1 MIMSQELS
9 PLTLADCKTLDP
21 IEPSIL
27 ERMRGLSQAVKN
39 ANDAMSDPGYSI
51 GPESLWTANA
61 SHPYGAIGSLSASAS
76 ATGTQLGVQPGIT
89 YTTNTTT
96 GITGPI
102 GPTYTL
108 GSGGPAYTL
117 GPSTLNHGNVSIAN
131 TQFEQSG
138 KMVMK
143 GKEADIE
150 INGKSMSA
158 WMEKVEQRLN
168 ILTPNPD
175 MEKDWDD
182 LRRLGE
188 RYRKLE
194 KKCQEK
200 SKMWEALK
208 KMRPPKL

>member
-9 PLTLADCKTLDP
+9 PLTLADCTTLSP
-21 IEPSIL
+21 EPSIL

-76 ATGTQLGVQPGIT
+76 ATGAQLGVLPGIT
-89 YTTNTTT
+89 YTNNTT
-96 GITGPI
+96 GIT

-108 GSGGPAYTL
+108 GSGGPAYNI

-131 TQFEQSG
+131 TQFENSG

-143 GKEADIE
+143 GEKADIE
-150 INGKSMSA
+150 INGKSMTA

-168 ILTPNPD
+168 ILYPNPD

-208 KMRPPKL
+208 KIRPTKL

>member
-9 PLTLADCKTLDP
+9 PLTLADCVTP
-21 IEPSIL
+21 EPSIL

-39 ANDAMSDPGYSI
+39 ANDVMSDPGYSI
-51 GPESLWTANA
+51 GLESLWNANA
-61 SHPYGAIGSLSASAS
+61 SHPYGAIGSLGASAS
-76 ATGTQLGVQPGIT
+76 ATGTQLGALPGIT
-89 YTTNTTT
+89 YTNTTTT
-96 GITGPI
+96 GITGP
-102 GPTYTL
+102 TYTN
-108 GSGGPAYTL
+108 GSGGPVYTL
-117 GPSTLNHGNVSIAN
+117 GPGSINQGNMSIAN

-138 KMVMK
+138 KIVMK
-143 GKEADIE
+143 GKNADIE

-175 MEKDWDD
+175 MEKEWDD

-200 SKMWEALK
+200 SQMWEALK
-208 KMRPPKL
+208 KMKPPKV

>member
-39 ANDAMSDPGYSI
+39 ANDVMSDPGYSI
-51 GPESLWTANA
+51 GLESLWNANA
-61 SHPYGAIGSLSASAS
+61 SHPYGAIGSLSA
-76 ATGTQLGVQPGIT
+76 TGVQLGALPGIT
-89 YTTNTTT
+89 YTNNTTT
-96 GITGPI
+96 GITGP
-102 GPTYTL
+102 TYTI

-117 GPSTLNHGNVSIAN
+117 GPGSINQGNVSIAN
-131 TQFEQSG
+131 TQFENSG
-138 KMVMK
+138 KMIMK

-168 ILTPNPD
+168 ILTPNPEL
-175 MEKDWDD
+175 EKDWDD

-194 KKCQEK
+194 KKCKEK
-200 SKMWEALK
+200 AQMWEALK
-208 KMRPPKL
+208 KIRTPKL

>member
-1 MIMSQELS
+1 MSQELS
-9 PLTLADCKTLDP
+9 PLTIADCKTQSP
-21 IEPSIL
+21 EPSIL

-76 ATGTQLGVQPGIT
+76 ATGAQLGVLPGIT
-89 YTTNTTT
+89 YTNNTT
-96 GITGPI
+96 GITGP
-102 GPTYTL
+102 TYTI
-108 GSGGPAYTL
+108 GSGGPAYNI
-117 GPSTLNHGNVSIAN
+117 GPSTLNHSNVSIAN

-143 GKEADIE
+143 GKNADIE
-150 INGKSMSA
+150 INGKSMTA

-168 ILTPNPD
+168 ILSPNPEL
-175 MEKDWDD
+175 EKDWDD

>member
-1 MIMSQELS
+1 MSQELS

-39 ANDAMSDPGYSI
+39 ANDVMSDPGYSI
-51 GPESLWTANA
+51 GLESLWNANA

-76 ATGTQLGVQPGIT
+76 ATGTQLGALPGIT
-89 YTTNTTT
+89 YTNNTT
-96 GITGPI
+96 GITGP
-102 GPTYTL
+102 TYTI

-117 GPSTLNHGNVSIAN
+117 GPGSINQGNVSIAN
-131 TQFEQSG
+131 TQFENSG

-143 GKEADIE
+143 GEKADIE
-150 INGKSMSA
+150 INGKSMTA

-188 RYRKLE
+188 RYKKLE

-200 SKMWEALK
+200 AQMWEALK

>member
-1 MIMSQELS
+1 
-9 PLTLADCKTLDP
+9 
-21 IEPSIL
+21 
-27 ERMRGLSQAVKN
+27 MRGLSQAVKN

-76 ATGTQLGVQPGIT
+76 ATGAQLGVLPGIT
-89 YTTNTTT
+89 YTNNTT
-96 GITGPI
+96 GIT

-108 GSGGPAYTL
+108 GSGGPAYNI
-117 GPSTLNHGNVSIAN
+117 GPSTLNHSNVSITN

-143 GKEADIE
+143 GEKADIE

-208 KMRPPKL
+208 KMPPPKL

>member
-1 MIMSQELS
+1 MSQELL
-9 PLTLADCKTLDP
+9 PLTLADCVTLSP
-21 IEPSIL
+21 EPSIL

-39 ANDAMSDPGYSI
+39 ANDAMSESDYSI
-51 GPESLWTANA
+51 GPKSLWDANV
-61 SHPYGAIGSLSASAS
+61 SHPYGAIGSLSAS

-89 YTTNTTT
+89 YTNNTTT
-96 GITGPI
+96 GIMS
-102 GPTYTL
+102 GPTYTI

-117 GPSTLNHGNVSIAN
+117 GPGTLNHSNVSIAN

-208 KMRPPKL
+208 KLPKPKL

>member
-1 MIMSQELS
+1 MSQELS
-9 PLTLADCKTLDP
+9 PLTLADCKTLSP
-21 IEPSIL
+21 EPSIL

-76 ATGTQLGVQPGIT
+76 ATGAQLGVLPGIT
-89 YTTNTTT
+89 YTNNTT
-96 GITGPI
+96 GITGP
-102 GPTYTL
+102 TYTI
-108 GSGGPAYTL
+108 GSGGPAYNI
-117 GPSTLNHGNVSIAN
+117 GPSTLNHSNVSIAN

-143 GKEADIE
+143 GKNADIE
-150 INGKSMSA
+150 INGKSMTA

-168 ILTPNPD
+168 ILSPNPEL
-175 MEKDWDD
+175 EKDWDD

>member
-1 MIMSQELS
+1 MSQELS

-39 ANDAMSDPGYSI
+39 ANDVMSDPGYSI
-51 GPESLWTANA
+51 GLESLWNANA
-61 SHPYGAIGSLSASAS
+61 SHPYGAIGSLSA
-76 ATGTQLGVQPGIT
+76 TGVQLGALPGIT
-89 YTTNTTT
+89 YTNNTTT
-96 GITGPI
+96 GITGP
-102 GPTYTL
+102 TYTI

-117 GPSTLNHGNVSIAN
+117 GPGSINQGNVSIAN
-131 TQFEQSG
+131 TQFENSG
-138 KMVMK
+138 KMIMK

-168 ILTPNPD
+168 ILTPNPEL
-175 MEKDWDD
+175 EKDWDD

-194 KKCQEK
+194 KKCKEK
-200 SKMWEALK
+200 AQMWEALK
-208 KMRPPKL
+208 KIRPPKL

>member
-39 ANDAMSDPGYSI
+39 ANDVMSDPGYSI
-51 GPESLWTANA
+51 GLESLWNANA

-76 ATGTQLGVQPGIT
+76 ATGTQLGALPGIT
-89 YTTNTTT
+89 YTTNTT
-96 GITGPI
+96 GITGP
-102 GPTYTL
+102 TYTI

-117 GPSTLNHGNVSIAN
+117 GPGSINQGNVSIAN
-131 TQFEQSG
+131 TQFENSG

-143 GKEADIE
+143 GEKADIE
-150 INGKSMSA
+150 INGKSMTA

-168 ILTPNPD
+168 ILYPNPD

-188 RYRKLE
+188 RYKKLE

-208 KMRPPKL
+208 KMPPPKL

>member
-1 MIMSQELS
+1 MSQELS
-9 PLTLADCKTLDP
+9 PLTLADCKTLAP

-27 ERMRGLSQAVKN
+27 ERMRGLTQAVKD
-39 ANDAMSDPGYSI
+39 ANDAMTDPGYSSI
-51 GPESLWTANA
+51 GHESLWTANA
-61 SHPYGAIGSLSASAS
+61 SHPYGAISSLGASGSLSA
-76 ATGTQLGVQPGIT
+76 TGAQLGALPGIT
-89 YTTNTTT
+89 YTNNTTT
-96 GITGPI
+96 GITGP
-102 GPTYTL
+102 TYTI

-117 GPSTLNHGNVSIAN
+117 GPGSINQGNVSIAN
-131 TQFEQSG
+131 TQFESSG

-168 ILTPNPD
+168 ILYPNPD
-175 MEKDWDD
+175 VEKDWDD

-208 KMRPPKL
+208 KMPPPKL

>member
-1 MIMSQELS
+1 MSQELS
-9 PLTLADCKTLDP
+9 PLTLADCVTLSP
-21 IEPSIL
+21 EPSIL

-39 ANDAMSDPGYSI
+39 ANDVMTDPGYSI

-61 SHPYGAIGSLSASAS
+61 SHPYGAIGSLSASSS
-76 ATGTQLGVQPGIT
+76 ATGTQLGALPGIT
-89 YTTNTTT
+89 YTNTTT
-96 GITGPI
+96 GIT

-108 GSGGPAYTL
+108 GSGGPAYNI

-131 TQFEQSG
+131 TQFEQNG

-168 ILTPNPD
+168 ILYPNPD
-175 MEKDWDD
+175 VEKDWDD

-208 KMRPPKL
+208 KMPPPKL

>member
-9 PLTLADCKTLDP
+9 PLTLADCTILSS
-21 IEPSIL
+21 EPSIL

-89 YTTNTTT
+89 YTNTTTT
-96 GITGPI
+96 GITGP
-102 GPTYTL
+102 TYTI
-108 GSGGPAYTL
+108 GSGGPVYN
-117 GPSTLNHGNVSIAN
+117 PIHQGNISIAN

-138 KMVMK
+138 KVVLK
-143 GKEADIE
+143 GEKADIE

-208 KMRPPKL
+208 KMPPPKL

>member
-9 PLTLADCKTLDP
+9 PLTLADCKTLAP

-39 ANDAMSDPGYSI
+39 ANDTMSDPGYSI
-51 GPESLWTANA
+51 GPESLWNANV
-61 SHPYGAIGSLSASAS
+61 SHPYGAIGSLN
-76 ATGTQLGVQPGIT
+76 ATGVQLGPLPSIT
-89 YTTNTTT
+89 YTNNTTT
-96 GITGPI
+96 GITGP
-102 GPTYTL
+102 TYTI

-117 GPSTLNHGNVSIAN
+117 GPGSINQSNVSIAN
-131 TQFEQSG
+131 TQFENSG

-150 INGKSMSA
+150 INGKSMST

-168 ILTPNPD
+168 ILTPNPE

-188 RYRKLE
+188 RYKKLE

-208 KMRPPKL
+208 KIRPPKL